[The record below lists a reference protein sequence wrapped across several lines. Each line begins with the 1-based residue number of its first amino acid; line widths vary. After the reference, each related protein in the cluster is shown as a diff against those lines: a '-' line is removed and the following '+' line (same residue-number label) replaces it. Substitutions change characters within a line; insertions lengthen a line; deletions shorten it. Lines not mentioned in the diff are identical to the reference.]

1 MALSTDTFNDFGGAV
16 QDIFGAVGSEAAA
29 SAYTTAS
36 KINQSNAVIS
46 ESSARLNAQL
56 TERNTLQTLGTSAA
70 STVATGFELSGSA
83 GDIMRYQAQQGA
95 LAKSLIQGQG
105 ELQAQSFAAQAAAER
120 GQASASKAQAGG
132 GFLGGLL
139 KVGAG
144 IFGL

>member
-29 SAYTTAS
+29 SAYSKAA
-36 KINQSNAVIS
+36 KINQSNAVIA

-56 TERNTLQTLGTSAA
+56 TERNTVQTLGTTAA
-70 STVATGFELSGSA
+70 STAATGFELSGSA

-95 LAKSLIQGQG
+95 LAKSLIQSQG

-120 GQASASKAQAGG
+120 GQAAASKAQAGG
-132 GFLGGLL
+132 GFLGGLF
-139 KVGAG
+139 KAAAG
-144 IFGL
+144 LISI